1 MVLIE
6 KRYGWAYAGYDYRRL
21 FGVNV
26 ELWTTSVDLDVALLG
41 FWFSGSFGAW
51 GYGGGDE

>member
-21 FGVNV
+21 FQVNV
-26 ELWTTSVDLDVALLG
+26 ALWTMSLDVDIALLG
-41 FWFSGSFGAW
+41 FWFLGSLGSW
-51 GYGGGDE
+51 GWTAHE